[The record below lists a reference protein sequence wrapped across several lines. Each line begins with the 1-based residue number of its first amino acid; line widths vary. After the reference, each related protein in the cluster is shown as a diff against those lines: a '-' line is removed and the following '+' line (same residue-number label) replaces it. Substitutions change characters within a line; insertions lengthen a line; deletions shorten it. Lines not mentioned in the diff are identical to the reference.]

1 MKDQY
6 FSAAEIADMS
16 LPLLPKSKSAVI
28 KKAEKEAWEYV
39 ERTGV
44 GGIRKLYKI
53 PDIYMQ
59 YGTSGI
65 PIERAKQAALQAYRA
80 SKAMGNITDEQFVQ
94 LFTTLSNA
102 QEFTGQ
108 QDSANHNTRR
118 VKAGKHSQVIVGD
131 SNIQIGKGTRNNET
145 KN

>member
-1 MKDQY
+1 MNEQHY
-6 FSAAEIADMS
+6 SAAEIADMN

-28 KKAEKEAWEYV
+28 KKAEKEAWEYI
-39 ERTGV
+39 EKTGV

-65 PIERAKQAALQAYRA
+65 PIERAKQAALQAYKA
-80 SKAMGNITDEQFVQ
+80 SKAMGDITDEQFLQ

-108 QDSANHNTRR
+108 HDSANHNTRR
-118 VKAGKHSQVIVGD
+118 AQKIKGSNIISGD
-131 SNIQIGKGTRNNET
+131 GNIQILKGE
-145 KN
+145 K